1 MANDPRR
8 NSEGY
13 YAPTAYEGMRSLVR
27 EENALDGR
35 VSDLIKVLKFIIRNC
50 GFEVVS
56 RIEIKDIKTGR
67 VFR

>member
-13 YAPTAYEGMRSLVR
+13 YDPTAYEGMRSLVR
-27 EENALDGR
+27 EENALEGR

>member
-13 YAPTAYEGMRSLVR
+13 YDPTAYEGMRSLIR
-27 EENALDGR
+27 EENALEGR